1 MGKIKRIAKF
11 EGLEPRRCE
20 DIKGIV
26 VPDIGPKSFGT
37 FEKQAPGQDS
47 IMQLHHALKIT
58 NSPLNVLFVFSGAA
72 LADAQNASLF
82 VKVFVVPMEFILLNL
97 F

>member
-1 MGKIKRIAKF
+1 
-11 EGLEPRRCE
+11 
-20 DIKGIV
+20 
-26 VPDIGPKSFGT
+26 
-37 FEKQAPGQDS
+37 
-47 IMQLHHALKIT
+47 MQLHHALKIT

-82 VKVFVVPMEFILLNL
+82 VKVFVVPMECIFLNL

>member
-1 MGKIKRIAKF
+1 MAFRARK
-11 EGLEPRRCE
+11 
-20 DIKGIV
+20 V
-26 VPDIGPKSFGT
+26 FGT
-37 FEKQAPGQDS
+37 FEKRAPEQDS
-47 IMQLHHALKIT
+47 IMQLHHALNIT

-82 VKVFVVPMEFILLNL
+82 VKVFVVPKECIFLNL